1 MVYRNDNK
9 LILRIINPVNQFN
22 LLEFCKSRP
31 RRRSDQ
37 TLIIPLAHRA
47 DQTQEY
53 YFSVK
58 LAEVRR
64 LIAAGHDVIN
74 IGIGN
79 PDMMP
84 SDATLHALT
93 TSAQQPNAH
102 GYQSYKGIPAFRA
115 AIARF
120 YAHTYG
126 VTLDPETEILPL
138 IGSKEG
144 ITHLSLTFLNEGDR
158 VLVPELGYPAYR
170 TVSQMVGADVREYP
184 LLERENW
191 QPDWDAMTDLVGKEE
206 IAPAHQTKIIWLNY
220 PHMPTGAPATRTLF
234 ERAVRFA
241 HDHRVLL
248 CHDNPYSLILNKK
261 PPVSLLSIDGAK
273 AVAVEL
279 NSMSKSHNMAGW
291 RIGWLAGSKAYVDAV
306 LTIKSNVDSGT
317 FLAVQQ
323 AAVQALA
330 NSDDWHRQRNAVY
343 EGRLDAAKA
352 FLDAL
357 NCTYTN
363 DQEGLFLWAK
373 LPDYVE
379 SAEALVDD
387 LLYNKH
393 IFMAPGSVFGPKGNR
408 YVRVSLCMSKERIWM
423 AVERLNQD

>member
-1 MVYRNDNK
+1 M
-9 LILRIINPVNQFN
+9 PVQAG
-22 LLEFCKSRP
+22 
-31 RRRSDQ
+31 SDV
-37 TLIIPLAHRA
+37 IIPLAHRA

-58 LAEVRR
+58 LAEVRK
-64 LIAAGHDVIN
+64 LVAAGHDVIN

-84 SDATLHALT
+84 SEATIEALT
-93 TSAQQPNAH
+93 AAAHQPNAH
-102 GYQSYKGIPAFRA
+102 GYQSYKGIPAFRG

-120 YAHTYG
+120 YCHTYG

-170 TVSQMVGADVREYP
+170 AVSQMVGADVCEYP
-184 LLERENW
+184 LLENENW
-191 QPDWDAMTDLVGKEE
+191 QPDWNAMADLVTDS
-206 IAPAHQTKIIWLNY
+206 TKIIWLNY
-220 PHMPTGAPATRTLF
+220 PHMPTGAPATRALF

-261 PPVSLLSIDGAK
+261 PPISLLSIDGAK
-273 AVAVEL
+273 DVAVEF

-291 RIGWLAGSKAYVDAV
+291 RIGWMVGAKSYVDAV
-306 LTIKSNVDSGT
+306 LTIKSNVDSGM
-317 FLAVQQ
+317 FLALQQ
-323 AAVQALA
+323 AAIEALA
-330 NSDDWHRQRNAVY
+330 NSDDWHRERNAVY
-343 EGRLDAAKA
+343 NDRLDAAKA

-357 NCTYTN
+357 GCTYTN
-363 DQEGLFLWAK
+363 DQEGMFLWAK
-373 LPDYVE
+373 LPDSIP

-387 LLYNKH
+387 LLYTKH
-393 IFMAPGSVFGPKGNR
+393 IFIAPGFIFGPKGDR
-408 YVRVSLCMSKERIWM
+408 YIRVSLCMPKERIWA
-423 AVERLNQD
+423 AVERLRTV

>member
-1 MVYRNDNK
+1 M
-9 LILRIINPVNQFN
+9 
-22 LLEFCKSRP
+22 
-31 RRRSDQ
+31 
-37 TLIIPLAHRA
+37 IIPLAHRA

-58 LAEVRR
+58 LAEVRK
-64 LIAAGHDVIN
+64 LVAAGHDVIN

-84 SDATLHALT
+84 SDATLDALA
-93 TSAQQPNAH
+93 TSARQPNAH

-126 VTLDPETEILPL
+126 VALDPETEILPL

-170 TVSQMVGADVREYP
+170 AVSQMAGADVRAYP
-184 LLERENW
+184 LLEHEGW
-191 QPDWDAMTDLVGKEE
+191 QPDWSAMADLVSER
-206 IAPAHQTKIIWLNY
+206 TKIIWLNY
-220 PHMPTGAPATRTLF
+220 PHMPTGAPATRAMF

-261 PPVSLLSIDGAK
+261 PPISLLSIDGAK
-273 AVAVEL
+273 DIAVEL

-291 RIGWLAGSKAYVDAV
+291 RIGWLAGAKPYVDAV
-306 LTIKSNVDSGT
+306 LTIKSNVDSGM

-323 AAVQALA
+323 AAVEALA
-330 NSDDWHRQRNAVY
+330 SPDDWHRARNAVY

-352 FLDAL
+352 FLNAL
-357 NCTYTN
+357 GCTYAD
-363 DQEGLFLWAK
+363 DQEGMFLWAK
-373 LPDYVE
+373 LPDSVE

-393 IFMAPGSVFGPKGNR
+393 VFIAPGFIFGPKGNR
-408 YVRVSLCMSKERIWM
+408 YIRVSLCMPNERIWA
-423 AVERLNQD
+423 AVERLL